1 MHNYYQ
7 YQNVNTTQRSFCS
20 FGTISCYIFYH
31 NIKGIFYKAVVEIE
45 KKHIKQHIC
54 AFEFFFPLLCF
65 LAHMLSCRFSVFLC
79 SLLQIKNV
87 ESEEDILKHIDFVE
101 DRPFNDLRYPM
112 NSEKLTALGWAPKLS
127 WEEGLQET
135 SKIGFYHQMMSFLC

>member
-1 MHNYYQ
+1 
-7 YQNVNTTQRSFCS
+7 
-20 FGTISCYIFYH
+20 
-31 NIKGIFYKAVVEIE
+31 
-45 KKHIKQHIC
+45 
-54 AFEFFFPLLCF
+54 
-65 LAHMLSCRFSVFLC
+65 MLPCRFSVFRC

-135 SKIGFYHQMMSFLC
+135 SKIGFLTSNDVFSLLNTF